1 MSGAVLL
8 LLFVTVQRGAELL
21 LSRRNT
27 ARLMEAGAHEA
38 GASHYPLMVGF
49 HALWL
54 AGLWLLSPGREVDPF
69 WFALFL
75 LLQLGRLWVIATLG
89 GRWTTRIIVMPGAPL
104 IRQGPYRYVSHPNY
118 WVVAG
123 EIAVLPLA
131 LGLPLHALA
140 FSAAHLGVL
149 WMRIRAENLALASCP
164 GSPASRE
171 GHSARGGEPSLR

>member
-38 GASHYPLMVGF
+38 GAAHYPLMVGF
-49 HALWL
+49 HAAWL
-54 AGLWLLSPGREVDPF
+54 AGLWLLGPGREVDPF
-69 WFALFL
+69 WFVAFL
-75 LLQLGRLWVIATLG
+75 ILQLGRLWVIATLG
-89 GRWTTRIIVMPGAPL
+89 KRWTTRIIVKPGARL
-104 IRQGPYRYVSHPNY
+104 IRRGPYRLVQHPNY

-131 LGLPLHALA
+131 LGLPWYALA
-140 FSAAHLGVL
+140 FSVAHLGVL
-149 WMRIRAENLALASCP
+149 WVRIRAENLALASSP
-164 GSPASRE
+164 GASTSRE
-171 GHSARGGEPSLR
+171 TRTERGEPSLR